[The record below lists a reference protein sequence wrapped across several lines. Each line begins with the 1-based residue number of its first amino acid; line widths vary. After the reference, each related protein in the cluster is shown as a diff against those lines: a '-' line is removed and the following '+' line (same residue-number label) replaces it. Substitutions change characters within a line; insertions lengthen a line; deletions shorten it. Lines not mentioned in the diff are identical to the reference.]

1 MSKAYF
7 FSPQS
12 LIADN
17 DGIMDAPGMFSERTK
32 PLIKVYSLLFT
43 TLSVFLSWPG
53 LQQEENNQILIG
65 KIFLFFLLLFLLY
78 LLSYCHCQM
87 YIQIIIISHH
97 HPHHHHYHHYQ
108 SIVFHEFN
116 NLWYSKVSSHKV
128 HLLASSYISL
138 PVWCLADGAHPTYA
152 SLETD
157 LKLMMLIVNEG
168 KGVETG
174 ENLEKYL
181 CVKLYIFVG

>member
-65 KIFLFFLLLFLLY
+65 KIFLFFCYYFYCTFY
-78 LLSYCHCQM
+78 LIVIVKCTFKLSLSV
-87 YIQIIIISHH
+87 IITLIIIIIIIINLLSFMSSTICDTLKFLLTKSTCLL
-97 HPHHHHYHHYQ
+97 PH
-108 SIVFHEFN
+108 IFH
-116 NLWYSKVSSHKV
+116 
-128 HLLASSYISL
+128 SL
-138 PVWCLADGAHPTYA
+138 SDVWQMVLIQPMPVWKQT
-152 SLETD
+152 
-157 LKLMMLIVNEG
+157 
-168 KGVETG
+168 
-174 ENLEKYL
+174 
-181 CVKLYIFVG
+181 